1 MKPGCTLF
9 LLLFS
14 ALTASITAHAQLSSS
29 TTTAPYLLAGSP
41 TFDLS
46 ISQFRENFNRQNPD
60 LPLNEFRAIENS
72 RDKANLTRAASK
84 INENLYA
91 STALERGTLK
101 VKSMQITWLPIQGP
115 EQKAAKAKA
124 LEYMAAIIRTVAPLL
139 TKEQSQKKLQK
150 MLIAGKG
157 KHYYAETEGAVR
169 YVVADNGEKGL
180 TFAVE
185 PIKLALSENLEGGEL
200 MTKKQSLSG
209 DESLY
214 CFTDHAALT
223 SGHLP

>member
-1 MKPGCTLF
+1 MKPGCSLF

-14 ALTASITAHAQLSSS
+14 AMFSSPPALAAEPLTA
-29 TTTAPYLLAGSP
+29 TTAPYLLAGAP

-46 ISQFRENFNRQNPD
+46 ISQFRENFNAQNHK
-60 LPLNEFRAIENS
+60 LTLNEFRAIDSS

-101 VKSMQITWLPIQGP
+101 IKSMQITWLPIQGP

-124 LEYMAAIIRTVAPLL
+124 LEYMAAVIRTIAPLL

-150 MLIAGKG
+150 LLIAGKN
-157 KHYYAETEGAVR
+157 KRYYAETDGAIR

-185 PIKLALSENLEGGEL
+185 PIKLALSENLDG
-200 MTKKQSLSG
+200 SN
-209 DESLY
+209 
-214 CFTDHAALT
+214 
-223 SGHLP
+223 

>member
-14 ALTASITAHAQLSSS
+14 ALTTSITARAQLSSL
-29 TTTAPYLLAGSP
+29 TTTAPYLLVGSP

-185 PIKLALSENLEGGEL
+185 PIKLTLSENLEG
-200 MTKKQSLSG
+200 
-209 DESLY
+209 
-214 CFTDHAALT
+214 AN
-223 SGHLP
+223 

>member
-29 TTTAPYLLAGSP
+29 TTKAPYLLAGSP

-185 PIKLALSENLEGGEL
+185 PIKLALSENLEG
-200 MTKKQSLSG
+200 
-209 DESLY
+209 
-214 CFTDHAALT
+214 AN
-223 SGHLP
+223 

>member
-150 MLIAGKG
+150 ILIAGKG

-185 PIKLALSENLEGGEL
+185 PIKLALSENLEG
-200 MTKKQSLSG
+200 
-209 DESLY
+209 
-214 CFTDHAALT
+214 AN
-223 SGHLP
+223 

>member
-1 MKPGCTLF
+1 MKPECTLF

-185 PIKLALSENLEGGEL
+185 PIKLALSENLEG
-200 MTKKQSLSG
+200 
-209 DESLY
+209 
-214 CFTDHAALT
+214 AN
-223 SGHLP
+223 

>member
-1 MKPGCTLF
+1 MKLGCTLF

-72 RDKANLTRAASK
+72 RDRANLTRAASK

-185 PIKLALSENLEGGEL
+185 PIKLALSENLEG
-200 MTKKQSLSG
+200 
-209 DESLY
+209 
-214 CFTDHAALT
+214 AN
-223 SGHLP
+223 

>member
-124 LEYMAAIIRTVAPLL
+124 QEYMAAIIRTVAPLL

-185 PIKLALSENLEGGEL
+185 PIKLTLSENLEGRIDD
-200 MTKKQSLSG
+200 KKQSLSG

>member
-101 VKSMQITWLPIQGP
+101 MKSMQITWLPIQGP

-185 PIKLALSENLEGGEL
+185 PIKLALSENLEG
-200 MTKKQSLSG
+200 
-209 DESLY
+209 
-214 CFTDHAALT
+214 AN
-223 SGHLP
+223 

>member
-14 ALTASITAHAQLSSS
+14 TLTASITAHAQLSSS

-185 PIKLALSENLEGGEL
+185 PIKLTLSENLEG
-200 MTKKQSLSG
+200 
-209 DESLY
+209 
-214 CFTDHAALT
+214 AN
-223 SGHLP
+223 

>member
-1 MKPGCTLF
+1 MKPVCTLF

-72 RDKANLTRAASK
+72 PDKANLTRAASK

-185 PIKLALSENLEGGEL
+185 PIKLALSENLEG
-200 MTKKQSLSG
+200 
-209 DESLY
+209 
-214 CFTDHAALT
+214 AN
-223 SGHLP
+223 

>member
-139 TKEQSQKKLQK
+139 TKEQSQEKLQK

-185 PIKLALSENLEGGEL
+185 PIKLALSENLEG
-200 MTKKQSLSG
+200 
-209 DESLY
+209 
-214 CFTDHAALT
+214 AN
-223 SGHLP
+223 

>member
-14 ALTASITAHAQLSSS
+14 ALTASTTAHAQLSSS

-185 PIKLALSENLEGGEL
+185 PIKLALSENLEG
-200 MTKKQSLSG
+200 
-209 DESLY
+209 
-214 CFTDHAALT
+214 AN
-223 SGHLP
+223 

>member
-185 PIKLALSENLEGGEL
+185 PIKLALSENLEGA
-200 MTKKQSLSG
+200 K
-209 DESLY
+209 
-214 CFTDHAALT
+214 
-223 SGHLP
+223 

>member
-150 MLIAGKG
+150 MLIASKG

-185 PIKLALSENLEGGEL
+185 PIKLTLSENLEG
-200 MTKKQSLSG
+200 
-209 DESLY
+209 
-214 CFTDHAALT
+214 AN
-223 SGHLP
+223 

>member
-46 ISQFRENFNRQNPD
+46 ISQLRENFNRQNPD

-139 TKEQSQKKLQK
+139 TKEQSHKKLQK

-185 PIKLALSENLEGGEL
+185 PIKLTLSENLEG
-200 MTKKQSLSG
+200 
-209 DESLY
+209 
-214 CFTDHAALT
+214 AN
-223 SGHLP
+223 

>member
-9 LLLFS
+9 LVLFS

-185 PIKLALSENLEGGEL
+185 PIKLALSENLEG
-200 MTKKQSLSG
+200 
-209 DESLY
+209 
-214 CFTDHAALT
+214 AN
-223 SGHLP
+223 

>member
-14 ALTASITAHAQLSSS
+14 APTASITAHAQLSSS

-185 PIKLALSENLEGGEL
+185 PIKLALSENLEG
-200 MTKKQSLSG
+200 
-209 DESLY
+209 
-214 CFTDHAALT
+214 AN
-223 SGHLP
+223 